1 MRKWTLIIYGPP
13 GCGKTTFGHS
23 LAKATNAYYYSVGD
37 IVRFEVKL
45 KTNIGLKIDALLK
58 TKEPY
63 PVGLLTNLLSTYIIS
78 SAAPRIIIDGYPKTP
93 DELPDAIYMLNQLHK
108 PITHIVEIELSRQ
121 ESWQRSRKRIVCSFC
136 QYPSTD
142 HKQSQT
148 CSVCGNKLWVK
159 RHEEDNLKDFKRR
172 YNNFL
177 LWTPKIV
184 EALKTDNC
192 RYKIIDTTD
201 YDQTVNLVSKWLE
214 SSTIET

>member
-93 DELPDAIYMLNQLHK
+93 DEVFDASSMLNLLNR
-108 PITHIVEIELSRQ
+108 PITHLIRIDLSRE
-121 ESWQRSRKRIVCSFC
+121 ESWQRSKNRIVCNHC
-136 QYPSTD
+136 QHPSTD
-142 HKQSQT
+142 DKLNQT
-148 CSVCGNKLWVK
+148 CHFCGKKFWIK
-159 RHEEDNLKDFKRR
+159 RHEEDNLKDFQRR
-172 YNNFL
+172 YNNFII
-177 LWTPKIV
+177 WTPKIV